1 MPRTGLTPEE
11 LYNKA
16 LDSTETEIRKNGVER
31 LKLTEIARD
40 LKVSHAVLYKFFSDK
55 QALLDE
61 VSKRWLD
68 RIDRELER
76 ISAKEE
82 PVDEILKEWF
92 LTLHSMKRK
101 KILMDPKLFGAF
113 NLSAEKTRP
122 FVVSHLATMSRLLE
136 DLISKGMKSGTFS
149 CTNAEEGARILFQG
163 TAAFHHPRLVLES
176 IEEER
181 TPLLEKLL
189 DTLISGLKTKPSEKS
204 KK

>member
-31 LKLTEIARD
+31 LKLTDIARD
-40 LKVSHAVLYKFFSDK
+40 LKVSHAALYKFFSDK
-55 QALLDE
+55 QSLLDE

-82 PVDEILKEWF
+82 PVDGILREWF
-92 LTLHSMKRK
+92 LKLHSMKRE
-101 KILMDPKLFGAF
+101 KILVDPRLFTAF

-122 FVVSHLATMSRLLE
+122 FVVSHLSTMSRLLE
-136 DLISKGMKSGTFS
+136 DLISKGMKSGMFHCS
-149 CTNAEEGARILFQG
+149 SPKEGARILFEG

-181 TPLLEKLL
+181 TPLLEALL
-189 DTLISGLKTKPSEKS
+189 ETLLSGLKTKSPEVS

>member
-31 LKLTEIARD
+31 LKLTDIARD

-61 VSKRWLD
+61 VSKKWLD

-82 PVDEILKEWF
+82 PIDGILKEWF
-92 LTLHSMKRK
+92 LTLHSLKRE
-101 KILMDPKLFGAF
+101 KILLDPKLFTAF

-122 FVVSHLATMSRLLE
+122 FVVSHLTTMANLLE
-136 DLISKGMKSGTFS
+136 DLISRGMKSGMFQCS
-149 CTNAEEGARILFQG
+149 SAKEGARILFEG

-176 IEEER
+176 IDEER
-181 TPLLEKLL
+181 TLLLETLL
-189 DTLISGLKTKPSEKS
+189 ETLISGLKTKPSVKG

>member
-31 LKLTEIARD
+31 LKLTDIARD

-82 PVDEILKEWF
+82 SVDVILKEWF

-101 KILMDPKLFGAF
+101 KILMDPKLFVAF

-122 FVVSHLATMSRLLE
+122 FVVSHISTMSRLLE
-136 DLISKGMKSGTFS
+136 ELISKGMKSGLFHCS
-149 CTNAEEGARILFQG
+149 SAKEGAKILFEG

-176 IEEER
+176 IDQER
-181 TPLLEKLL
+181 TPLLETLL
-189 DTLISGLKTKPSEKS
+189 DTLLSGLKTMSSERP